1 MDVAVEVED
10 LWFTYPGST
19 EPTLRGI
26 NLRIERGSFTI
37 IAGPSGCGKTTLCR
51 CFNGLI
57 PHFYGGTLRGRV
69 LVNGIDVASRST
81 HELAR
86 EVGMVFQEP
95 EDQLICLSVEREI
108 AFGPENLGL
117 PTKEVKSRV
126 EEALKALRI
135 EHLRDKAPFELSG
148 GEQQKVAIAAALALK
163 PSVLV
168 LDEPTSN
175 LDPVSALELTKA
187 LIELNEEGLTVI
199 LVEHRL
205 DLVARYADQVVLMD
219 RGAVLV
225 QGDPREALS
234 SEEALRLGVAVP
246 KPIRLFKQLLF
257 HGVKLT
263 RPPLTSEELAEGLV
277 EFLGRH
283 RG

>member
-117 PTKEVKSRV
+117 PTEEVKSRV

-219 RGAVLV
+219 RGAVVV

-246 KPIRLFKQLLF
+246 KPIRLFKQLLV
-257 HGVKLT
+257 HGVKLA